1 MVAEYMMGRD
11 GNEGEKLHMK
21 NKKRI
26 LLVNVQPLRR
36 GGAQAVIMSIARNLS
51 DEFCFDIAL
60 FSDEDGWY
68 DEEFLSY
75 GGKIIRIPNYSGN
88 NVFRQR
94 ADLYTRW
101 WKNAKRLK
109 KEILRMN

>member
-1 MVAEYMMGRD
+1 MES
-11 GNEGEKLHMK
+11 
-21 NKKRI
+21 KKRV

-36 GGAQAVIMSIARNLS
+36 GGAQAVIMSIVRNLS
-51 DEFCFDIAL
+51 DKFCFDIVL

-75 GGKIIRIPNYSGN
+75 GGEIIRIPNYSGH

-94 ADLYTRW
+94 ADLYIRW
-101 WKNAKRLK
+101 WNNSKKLK
-109 KEILRMN
+109 KAILKNDVN